1 MKAIIE
7 QSISLATPRKAGQF
21 VDIINTIANSRNED
35 SLRKNMKFLFQAE
48 IFSFEYGF
56 GSHHMWVND
65 LDSIG
70 VKDNRVIF
78 VEF

>member
-7 QSISLATPRKAGQF
+7 QSISLASPRKAGQF
-21 VDIINTIANSRNED
+21 VAIINTIANSRNED
-35 SLRKNMKFLFQAE
+35 SLRKNMKFLFKDE

-65 LDSIG
+65 IDG
-70 VKDNRVIF
+70 VKGNRVIF